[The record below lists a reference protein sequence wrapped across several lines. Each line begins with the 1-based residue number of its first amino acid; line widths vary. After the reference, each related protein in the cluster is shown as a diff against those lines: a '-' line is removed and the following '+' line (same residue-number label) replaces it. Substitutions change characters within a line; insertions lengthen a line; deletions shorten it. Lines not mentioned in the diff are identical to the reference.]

1 MEVNGLIFM
10 IGGDHSGYLAD
21 GAVYTL
27 DTETDI
33 LVETTYTLP
42 RELKNIACIAVDDKI
57 YGFGGE
63 YDYIWYGDT
72 SSEQVVLLDLSS
84 SSSSD
89 GMTILAVVIV
99 VAVLMLLAAAV
110 MWFFRCRMR
119 LDGLGISPRDDM
131 ETDEEVGGNASE
143 NEPINS

>member
-1 MEVNGLIFM
+1 MVEVNGLIFM
-10 IGGDHSGYLAD
+10 IGGQYDD
-21 GAVYTL
+21 AVYTL
-27 DTETDI
+27 DTKTDI
-33 LVETTYTLP
+33 LVETTDTLP

-57 YGFGGE
+57 YGFGGSYYYFGE
-63 YDYIWYGDT
+63 QIDDGVVVYSDSTSDLIFDGSDDT
-72 SSEQVVLLDLSS
+72 T
-84 SSSSD
+84 
-89 GMTILAVVIV
+89 MFAVVIV

-110 MWFFRCRMR
+110 MLLFRCRMR